1 MNSVIIDTNG
11 FLRLLLN
18 DIPSQ
23 ADQVEEYIK
32 KAKKEHIKII
42 VPVIILFEISF
53 VLSKY
58 YNIEKKEIIEK
69 LKSLISTPY
78 FLIESKAIFS
88 KALTIYESANIDLV
102 DSFLLSKVEIEK
114 AEIFTFD
121 KKLKKS

>member
-11 FLRLLLN
+11 FLRLFLN
-18 DIPSQ
+18 DIPNQ
-23 ADQVEEYIK
+23 ADQVEECIK

-42 VPVIILFEISF
+42 VPVIILFEINF
-53 VLSKY
+53 ILSKY

-69 LKSLISTPY
+69 LKSLISAPY
-78 FLIESKAIFS
+78 FLIESRDVFS
-88 KALTIYESANIDLV
+88 KALVIYENTNISFV
-102 DSFLLSKVEIEK
+102 DAFLLSKGEIEK